1 MYIYIQ
7 ANEDPLMANDLYKAI
22 MKRSMLRNKF
32 LKKKKS
38 IMAGKT
44 MIYGGISYSEISWNL
59 QMKIQ
64 PIYVLQHVD
73 LILNP
78 ASCNGLKDFI

>member
-7 ANEDPLMANDLYKAI
+7 ANEDPLMTNDLYKAI

-32 LKKKKS
+32 LKKKS

-64 PIYVLQHVD
+64 PIYVL
-73 LILNP
+73 
-78 ASCNGLKDFI
+78 

>member
-1 MYIYIQ
+1 
-7 ANEDPLMANDLYKAI
+7 
-22 MKRSMLRNKF
+22 
-32 LKKKKS
+32 
-38 IMAGKT
+38 

-78 ASCNGLKDFI
+78 PSCNGLKDFI

>member
-1 MYIYIQ
+1 
-7 ANEDPLMANDLYKAI
+7 
-22 MKRSMLRNKF
+22 
-32 LKKKKS
+32 
-38 IMAGKT
+38 MAGKT

-64 PIYVLQHVD
+64 RIYFLQHVD

-78 ASCNGLKDFI
+78 ALCNGLKDFI

>member
-7 ANEDPLMANDLYKAI
+7 ANEDPLMTNDLYKAI

-32 LKKKKS
+32 LKKKS
-38 IMAGKT
+38 IMAEKT

-64 PIYVLQHVD
+64 PIYVL
-73 LILNP
+73 
-78 ASCNGLKDFI
+78 